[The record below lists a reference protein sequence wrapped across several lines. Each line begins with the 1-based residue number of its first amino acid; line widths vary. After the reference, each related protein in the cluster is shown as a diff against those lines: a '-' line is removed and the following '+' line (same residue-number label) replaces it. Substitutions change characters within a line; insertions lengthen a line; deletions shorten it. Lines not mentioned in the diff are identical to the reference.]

1 MSAFFGRFFQLC
13 GMVILPIGLYI
24 GVVRGDVPTE
34 VRMLFIGGGFF
45 LVGWL
50 MARKSSSN
58 S

>member
-1 MSAFFGRFFQLC
+1 VSAFFGRFFQLV

-24 GVVRGDVPTE
+24 GVVRDDVPTK

-50 MARKSSSN
+50 MARAKKP
-58 S
+58 